1 MLRSVSK
8 AKSAT
13 VTAIAPM
20 PAVNHTHPAPPA
32 VHTLPLVQ
40 SPTRNANTPG
50 YQAKELQNGSLPPT
64 KSNGKGRSTER
75 DSVNALLSLGR
86 DLQAEEAAAAAST
99 IVDPTG
105 TSEALMTG
113 PAVQSDFKPTAK
125 RPPQPLLPEVLASKP
140 AAKKRQRKTAV
151 TPSGEVQNEAHN
163 GKHPA
168 EGPKLP
174 DFWFWLPDGESI
186 GEWDV

>member
-1 MLRSVSK
+1 L
-8 AKSAT
+8 
-13 VTAIAPM
+13 
-20 PAVNHTHPAPPA
+20 
-32 VHTLPLVQ
+32 Q
-40 SPTRNANTPG
+40 SPTGNANTPE
-50 YQAKELQNGSLPPT
+50 YQAKELQNGSFPPT

-86 DLQAEEAAAAAST
+86 DLQAEEAAAAASA
-99 IVDPTG
+99 VDPTG
-105 TSEALMTG
+105 TSDALMTR
-113 PAVQSDFKPTAK
+113 PAVQSDFKPPAK

-151 TPSGEVQNEAHN
+151 TPGGEVQNEANN

-174 DFWFWLPDGESI
+174 DFWFWLSDGESI